1 MPIEDPSDLN
11 DSLSLELRKR
21 LAEIGWVDDDGPVD
35 QQHQWI
41 HTPLSLLPTYQLD
54 RLAGASDPAL
64 FSPPS
69 PSLSPTPSPIK
80 SPVIDEGYE
89 PGLSRRKSNV
99 GPLYGIK
106 RRAVFVPAVVDL
118 LPRLAALLFHPSF
131 TVAAAAR
138 NTIMDLMRNDPALLA
153 RPVFDL
159 LLDDQK
165 GIADAIRTSRAFLH
179 VRRMLPPAM
188 THHVFN
194 GLAGFLKHAARHID
208 NPNTFNN
215 FAQTL
220 PTLSKIGA
228 QVSDMST
235 REIRR
240 AKLEVFLIP
249 TGSLW
254 FSSSAPTGPMFP
266 RTLGS
271 INNPF
276 DAAPPH
282 LVAMS
287 VIRLSQ
293 NMFFLAM
300 LKRNPQDIQMVRKNI
315 SSLVLPSRENQY
327 KSGPLEPADFVP
339 RKAESHQM
347 DMLPLDMG
355 LKSLSLMLSRSYLLV
370 IAQIFR
376 SMSRHLSDRS
386 ELAIHI
392 DGLNRI
398 LLAHGDDIGIVT
410 HAMIG
415 MGISVHLCWPILI
428 ILMQR

>member
-1 MPIEDPSDLN
+1 
-11 DSLSLELRKR
+11 
-21 LAEIGWVDDDGPVD
+21 V
-35 QQHQWI
+35 H
-41 HTPLSLLPTYQLD
+41 QLD
-54 RLAGASDPAL
+54 RLAGVSDQAL

-69 PSLSPTPSPIK
+69 PSLSPIPSPTK
-80 SPVIDEGYE
+80 SPVTDDGYE
-89 PGLSRRKSNV
+89 PGLRRRKSNI

-106 RRAVFVPAVVDL
+106 RRAVFVPAIADL
-118 LPRLAALLFHPSF
+118 FPRLAALLFHANF

-138 NTIMDLMRNDPALLA
+138 DTIVDLMRNDPALLA

-165 GIADAIRTSRAFLH
+165 GMESAIRMSRAFLH
-179 VRRMLPPAM
+179 VRRMLPPGMA
-188 THHVFN
+188 HHVFN
-194 GLAGFLKHAARHID
+194 GLAGFLKHAARQVE
-208 NPNTFNN
+208 NPNTFNH

-220 PTLSKIGA
+220 PTLSKIGT

-254 FSSSAPTGPMFP
+254 FPSSAPAGPMFP
-266 RTLGS
+266 RTFGS

-287 VIRLSQ
+287 IIRLSQ

-315 SSLVLPSRENQY
+315 SGLVLPSRENQY
-327 KSGPLEPADFVP
+327 KSGPLEWADFVP
-339 RKAESHQM
+339 RKAESQQM
-347 DMLPLDMG
+347 DVLPLDMG

-370 IAQIFR
+370 VAQIFR
-376 SMSRHLSDRS
+376 SMSRHLSDRN
-386 ELAIHI
+386 ELAVHI

-415 MGISVHLCWPILI
+415 MGINVHL
-428 ILMQR
+428 